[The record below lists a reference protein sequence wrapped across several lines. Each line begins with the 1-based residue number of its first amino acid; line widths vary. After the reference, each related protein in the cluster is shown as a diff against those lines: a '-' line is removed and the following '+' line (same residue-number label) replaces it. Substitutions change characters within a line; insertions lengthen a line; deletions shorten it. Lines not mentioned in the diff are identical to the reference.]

1 MTMQPE
7 ELKALRQ
14 RLGMSQQAFADAI
27 GMGREAVNKMESGK
41 LPIERRTEL
50 AARYVALRE
59 KVNGCENAEVGAP
72 LERAARALCEVVGRD
87 PDEVCIGE
95 GKATGQ
101 TWMGWEAMLSDA
113 RKVIEAIREPSEGMA
128 TAGQKAAVIA
138 LHRDGGY
145 RMQDTWSAMIDTLL
159 AEDE

>member
-50 AARYVALRE
+50 AARYVAL
-59 KVNGCENAEVGAP
+59 
-72 LERAARALCEVVGRD
+72 
-87 PDEVCIGE
+87 
-95 GKATGQ
+95 TSSSQ
-101 TWMGWEAMLSDA
+101 S
-113 RKVIEAIREPSEGMA
+113 
-128 TAGQKAAVIA
+128 AG
-138 LHRDGGY
+138 GGP
-145 RMQDTWSAMIDTLL
+145 Q
-159 AEDE
+159 